1 MQALWYLIHVEVS
14 MKHIIMG
21 ILFFASAGLR
31 ADSLW
36 PGGQANAGN
45 GANLITD
52 KRALKVGDL
61 VTVKIVES
69 ATAEQNS
76 NMKTSKEASVGGGIG
91 QGSFNSSGGL
101 PVTSYGVG
109 GSEAFKGG
117 GSSSRSGKIV
127 TTLTAR
133 VISVMDSGNLL
144 IEGRKAL
151 KINDEKQHIYVRG
164 VIRIGDVGR
173 DNSVLSSS
181 ISDAQIM
188 YEGRGPLSEKSRPG
202 FFTRLLDWFGIF

>member
-1 MQALWYLIHVEVS
+1 MRKFMKRYAL
-14 MKHIIMG
+14 
-21 ILFFASAGLR
+21 FAAFALAALAPLGAG

-61 VTVKIVES
+61 VTVKIVEAAS
-69 ATAEQNS
+69 AEQS
-76 NMKTSKEASVGGGIG
+76 TKVSTSKEASVGGGAG
-91 QGSFNSSGGL
+91 QGSWRAHSGI
-101 PVTSYGVG
+101 PMTSYGAG
-109 GSEAFKGG
+109 ASEGFDGG
-117 GSSSRSGKIV
+117 GTSARSGRIL

-133 VISVMDSGNLL
+133 VINVLDSGNLL
-144 IEGRKAL
+144 IEGRRSL

-173 DNSVLSSS
+173 DNSVLSSA

-188 YEGRGPLSEKSRPG
+188 YEGKGPLSEKSRPG
-202 FFTRLLDWFGIF
+202 FFTRLLDWLGIF